1 MLWSSLDYLTEG
13 YNVLVVRLIE
23 NGGNNRQPCSHTHT
37 IVILQARE
45 REREG
50 GEKHV
55 DNKGE

>member
-37 IVILQARE
+37 HTIVILQE
-45 REREG
+45 RERGG
-50 GEKHV
+50 GEKHA
-55 DNKGE
+55 DNKRE